1 MVSCAAKRINE
12 PKDGL
17 FPLDKIFVYT
27 FMSRHARKNDQENN
41 RLVVFVR

>member
-1 MVSCAAKRINE
+1 MASCAAKRINE
-12 PKDGL
+12 PKDGR
-17 FPLDKIFVYT
+17 FPLDEVFGYT